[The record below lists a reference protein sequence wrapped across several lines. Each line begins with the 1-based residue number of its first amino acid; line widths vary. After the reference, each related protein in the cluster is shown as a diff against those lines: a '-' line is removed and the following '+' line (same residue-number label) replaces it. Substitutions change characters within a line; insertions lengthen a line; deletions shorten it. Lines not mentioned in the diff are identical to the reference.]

1 VRESDSITVEAPTVE
16 AMRDIG
22 RVLAAS
28 LAPEEA
34 CVVVELRGELGAG
47 KTTLVGALLNAFG
60 YVGHA
65 RSPTYTL
72 VEPYELAGRRI
83 HHFDLYRLRDAQE
96 LEPLGMRDLQEP
108 RAIFLIEWPERA
120 EGALPAPDLSVR
132 ISYGA
137 TDGRVLSLEA
147 HSAAG
152 RAVLGRL
159 GPKIKP

>member
-1 VRESDSITVEAPTVE
+1 MRAIGQALAQSLEPVEAFFV
-16 AMRDIG
+16 M
-22 RVLAAS
+22 
-28 LAPEEA
+28 
-34 CVVVELRGELGAG
+34 ELRGELGAG

-60 YVGHA
+60 HTGHV

-83 HHFDLYRLRDAQE
+83 HHFDLYRLNDAQE

-108 RAIFLIEWPERA
+108 RGIFLIEWPERA
-120 EGALPAPDLSVR
+120 EGALPSPDLSVHL
-132 ISYGA
+132 SYGA
-137 TDGRVLSLEA
+137 SNGRILKLTA

-152 RAVLGRL
+152 RAALDRL